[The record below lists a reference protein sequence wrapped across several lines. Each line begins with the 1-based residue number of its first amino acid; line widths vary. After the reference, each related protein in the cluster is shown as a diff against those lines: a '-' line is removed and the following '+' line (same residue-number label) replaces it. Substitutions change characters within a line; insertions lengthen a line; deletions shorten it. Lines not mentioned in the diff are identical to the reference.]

1 MINKSSIKLKNVYLD
16 LNGNKIFEKFNVNF
30 TDSGITVILG
40 PNGSGKTMLL
50 NVISGLIKPSNG
62 EVIFQ
67 NTQFK
72 NLSYVA
78 QKITLLRRNVFD
90 NIGFPLILKKVN
102 KNVVKRKVDHLLNYF
117 QLIDKKFFSARKLSE
132 GNKQLVT
139 ILRAI
144 IEDKKLLI
152 LDEPFSN
159 IDARVTSKI
168 ESFLL
173 ARKKK
178 KKIILVTHDIFQ
190 AQRLADQVV
199 FLSEGKILSNLERRL
214 FFSSDNKIL
223 NDYQLG

>member
-30 TDSGITVILG
+30 ANSGITVILG

-223 NDYQLG
+223 NDYQLD